1 MSMAINKR
9 RVGAHLLAFLC
20 VGMFVI
26 LLFAMDALAQP
37 TSGNNPPTSGN
48 SMNEL
53 KNPLQIGTIE
63 GFLVAII
70 QILVVFA
77 TPIIVL
83 FIMYA
88 GYLFVTARGDTG
100 KLEDAKR
107 ALLWSVVGGVIV
119 LGAELIAQII
129 KGTVTGLQL

>member
-1 MSMAINKR
+1 MSDMKR
-9 RVGAHLLAFLC
+9 LIPYTIP
-20 VGMFVI
+20 FV
-26 LLFAMDALAQP
+26 LFSVSVLRAYAQ
-37 TSGNNPPTSGN
+37 SGGGN
-48 SMNEL
+48 SSACPDGRL
-53 KNPLQIGTIE
+53 CNPLKIGTID

-88 GYLFVTARGDTG
+88 GYLFVTAQGDTG

-119 LGAELIAQII
+119 LGAELIAQVI
-129 KGTVTGLQL
+129 KGTVTGLQI

>member
-1 MSMAINKR
+1 MATVVQKSRTFLYICVLALVPTANILASG
-9 RVGAHLLAFLC
+9 GAGTG
-20 VGMFVI
+20 V
-26 LLFAMDALAQP
+26 
-37 TSGNNPPTSGN
+37 SG
-48 SMNEL
+48 NEL
-53 KNPLQIGTIE
+53 KNPLQVGSIE
-63 GFLVAII
+63 AFLVAII

-88 GYLFVTARGDTG
+88 GYLFVTAQGDTG

-119 LGAELIAQII
+119 LGAELIARVIE
-129 KGTVTGLQL
+129 GTVTGLQL